1 MVIKEDLSLRNKFEI
16 FKDRSDAGQ
25 KLAVFLKRYLSN
37 ERNLV
42 ILAIPRGGIPV
53 GCIVAR
59 ELNVDF
65 DIVVVRKIP
74 IPWDPEAGFGA
85 VTPDGETLMDE
96 NLARGYLGLD
106 TATIRNLVSG
116 VLREIKRREVL
127 YRGSNKPINLKDKKI
142 IIIDDGLATGYTM
155 FAAINY
161 VRKQMPKEIMVA
173 VPTASERSIYFID
186 KHVNMVFCLNIRSGI
201 PYFAVADAYVN
212 WRDLTDNDVLNFL
225 RKKKCFNRGFL

>member
-65 DIVVVRKIP
+65 SGGELKISELMQL
-74 IPWDPEAGFGA
+74 IALDPK
-85 VTPDGETLMDE
+85 VLILDE
-96 NLARGYLGLD
+96 IDSGLD
-106 TATIRNLVSG
+106 IQK
-116 VLREIKRREVL
+116 IKRVA
-127 YRGSNKPINLKDKKI
+127 NLI
-142 IIIDDGLATGYTM
+142 
-155 FAAINY
+155 
-161 VRKQMPKEIMVA
+161 RK
-173 VPTASERSIYFID
+173 YFIKKSKALLLITHTGQIMKYIKPSKVYVMLD
-186 KHVNMVFCLNIRSGI
+186 GKIVCTSNNWKKVWEIVNKYGYEKC
-201 PYFAVADAYVN
+201 
-212 WRDLTDNDVLNFL
+212 
-225 RKKKCFNRGFL
+225 KKCKLSSSE